1 MPKYQYWIKVVEVVY
16 HLKPGPLLLDVL
28 DYLEEKAPPG
38 LEEETPITVL
48 LPADVVLFYPPET
61 WTSLFLVS
69 LCVWLP

>member
-1 MPKYQYWIKVVEVVY
+1 VVY

-61 WTSLFLVS
+61 
-69 LCVWLP
+69 